1 MKVGDYT
8 DGGKKQRQQHTEQ
21 AEEGQEERS
30 DGDIETLPGGG
41 ARQWPAAVHP
51 HTPAVA
57 CGCVTLHRVVKAVCS
72 AFWDETLVLPD

>member
-1 MKVGDYT
+1 MGEKNNDNNIQNKLKKVR
-8 DGGKKQRQQHTEQ
+8 KN
-21 AEEGQEERS
+21 
-30 DGDIETLPGGG
+30 GDIETLPGGG